1 MASFSRRKFLGS
13 SAASLA
19 VPGDIS
25 VEIPEPETSST
36 SEGFAGSA
44 VDFRY
49 APRFSQAT
57 ICFPFRPCVRNAVV
71 CSVFSLAGRLPSV
84 SSASGRPAWFRH
96 FFGSTRPSD
105 SPSACMLDLSSW
117 PSPTGPPHE
126 PRRALMGSPGSRAWS
141 VCAYLRSQTAR
152 GPSSARTIAP
162 VGVAFRLAERR
173 RHADLDYFAT
183 QYPAC
188 TYPGQRFDGSLA
200 TSHVCLGAGIAR

>member
-84 SSASGRPAWFRH
+84 SSASGRPALFRH

-105 SPSACMLDLSSW
+105 SPSACMSDLSSW
-117 PSPTGPPHE
+117 PSQFLCIPEVSDCSGSFERSHHRTRWCSLPP
-126 PRRALMGSPGSRAWS
+126 
-141 VCAYLRSQTAR
+141 C
-152 GPSSARTIAP
+152 
-162 VGVAFRLAERR
+162 
-173 RHADLDYFAT
+173 
-183 QYPAC
+183 
-188 TYPGQRFDGSLA
+188 
-200 TSHVCLGAGIAR
+200 